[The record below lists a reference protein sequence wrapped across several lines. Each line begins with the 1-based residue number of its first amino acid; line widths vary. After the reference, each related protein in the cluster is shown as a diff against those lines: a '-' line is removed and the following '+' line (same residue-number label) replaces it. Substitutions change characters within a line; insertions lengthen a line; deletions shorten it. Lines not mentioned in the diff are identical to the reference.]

1 MEEFILKNKASNKG
15 FTLIEGILAI
25 AIASI
30 GLVLILSLIGM
41 SLEINIKSQYRLK
54 DSTQI
59 NSLADHLRSQKDIL
73 TDDQAINSWLQ
84 VVYPDYRM
92 VESYQ
97 TAVKNV
103 WTYHL
108 EGNGQEY
115 HIMVYGEQNE

>member
-1 MEEFILKNKASNKG
+1 MEEFILKTKGSNKG

-41 SLEINIKSQYRLK
+41 GLEINIKSQYQLK
-54 DSTQI
+54 DSSQI
-59 NSLADHLRSQKDIL
+59 NSLADHLRSQKNIQA
-73 TDDQAINSWLQ
+73 DDQAIDSWLQ
-84 VVYPDYRM
+84 AVYPDFRLIEFY
-92 VESYQ
+92 E
-97 TAVKNV
+97 TAVKNI

-115 HIMVYGEQNE
+115 HITVYGEQNE